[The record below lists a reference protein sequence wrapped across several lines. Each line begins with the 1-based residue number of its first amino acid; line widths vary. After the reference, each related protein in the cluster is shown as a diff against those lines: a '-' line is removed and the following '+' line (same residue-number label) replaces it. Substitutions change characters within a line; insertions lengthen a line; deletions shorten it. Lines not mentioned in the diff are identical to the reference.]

1 MDLPVNKIHR
11 ILLDAGLPSTI
22 ENLKNPTEEYIMAL
36 LTSFLSR
43 YNINMNLINQVSLIC
58 IVCMYYI
65 MYIFY
70 IYYEYNLLKL
80 EDT

>member
-22 ENLKNPTEEYIMAL
+22 EDLKNPTEEYIMML

-43 YNINMNLINQVSLIC
+43 FGINMNLIDQVRFCIVHIC
-58 IVCMYYI
+58 INIHIICI
-65 MYIFY
+65 
-70 IYYEYNLLKL
+70 L
-80 EDT
+80 